1 MYTRNFKLQFATRFF
16 QWAHTHCPSLKVFV
30 WGTYKDVDIHDCE
43 SIDAFV
49 RGRNGHVGSSER
61 GQQQCFVKEIREL
74 DDGTL
79 QVTAARSTRS
89 EIRNDFPEL
98 HILDYDTGH
107 YLADRLAD
115 EAVR

>member
-1 MYTRNFKLQFATRFF
+1 MLIFMIVNQSMR
-16 QWAHTHCPSLKVFV
+16 S
-30 WGTYKDVDIHDCE
+30 CE
-43 SIDAFV
+43 GEMD
-49 RGRNGHVGSSER
+49 VGSSER
-61 GQQQCFVKEIREL
+61 GQQQCFVKEIREP

-79 QVTAARSTRS
+79 QVTTARSTRS
-89 EIRNDFPEL
+89 QIRNDFPEL